1 MREADYRGERFKDF
15 KETDDVTN
23 VPISLKGN
31 DDLLA
36 LTKPVLV
43 GKIHKEYFEAGSD
56 ICETNTV
63 NGTTISQAE
72 YKMPWV
78 SYELNKMAA
87 KLAKQAAS
95 EVTKAQPHKPRFVAG
110 AIGPTHRMLPSREE
124 DKAFCNVEW
133 DELVA
138 SYEMQV
144 KGLVDGGCDLLK
156 IEAIFGTH
164 NHKAAIVAV
173 DNHFERMV
181 YRQV

>member
-63 NGTTISQAE
+63 KTERPYLKPN
-72 YKMPWV
+72 
-78 SYELNKMAA
+78 
-87 KLAKQAAS
+87 
-95 EVTKAQPHKPRFVAG
+95 TKCLG
-110 AIGPTHRMLPSREE
+110 SRT
-124 DKAFCNVEW
+124 
-133 DELVA
+133 
-138 SYEMQV
+138 S
-144 KGLVDGGCDLLK
+144 
-156 IEAIFGTH
+156 
-164 NHKAAIVAV
+164 
-173 DNHFERMV
+173 
-181 YRQV
+181 